1 MKKRNKILIIVASIL
16 VVLLLI
22 AYIGVGNYFYE
33 YALDANDDKE
43 FMDDNPHLEE
53 SIAVNA
59 DVAQTAELA
68 DAEFKEQHPS
78 VDMSIISDDK
88 LKLKLSADLYE
99 NDVNSSKWAIVVHG
113 YTSKA
118 ANMTRY
124 VRNFY
129 EQGYNV
135 LAPDLRGHGDSEG
148 DYIGMGWHDRLDLL
162 QWIGQ
167 VIEKDP
173 DAEIVLFGV
182 SMGAATVMMAS
193 GEELPSNVK
202 VIVEDCGY
210 SSVSK
215 VFTYQLDDLFGL
227 PEFPIINAAS
237 TVANFRAG
245 YDLYEASAVKQ
256 VAKSKTPMLFIHGD
270 ADTFVPFEMLDEV
283 YEAANVEKEK
293 LVIAD
298 AGHADSEKVNPELYW
313 STVWGFVGNYIK

>member
-1 MKKRNKILIIVASIL
+1 MKKRNKIIITIASIL
-16 VVLLLI
+16 VVLLVI
-22 AYIGVGNYFYE
+22 VYFAVGNYFYE

-43 FMDDNPHLEE
+43 FMDDNPHLED

-59 DVAQTAELA
+59 QVAEAAEVA
-68 DAEFKEQHPS
+68 DAKFKEQYPS
-78 VDMSIISDDK
+78 EAMSIVSNDK
-88 LKLKLSADLYE
+88 LQLKLEADLYE
-99 NDVNSSKWAIVVHG
+99 NNSESSKWAIVVHG
-113 YTSKA
+113 YTSNA
-118 ANMTRY
+118 AKMTRY
-124 VRNFY
+124 VRNFH
-129 EQGYNV
+129 EQGYHV

-148 DYIGMGWHDRLDLL
+148 DYIGMGWHDRLDLI
-162 QWIGQ
+162 QWIDE
-167 VIEKDP
+167 VIKKDP
-173 DAEIVLFGV
+173 NAEILLFGV
-182 SMGAATVMMAS
+182 SMGGATVMMAS

-210 SSVSK
+210 SSVSE

-245 YDLYEASAVKQ
+245 YDLYEASAVEQ

-270 ADTFVPFEMLDEV
+270 ADTFVPFEMLDKV

-293 LVIAD
+293 LVIAE

-313 STVWGFVGNYIK
+313 STVWGFVGNYIQ